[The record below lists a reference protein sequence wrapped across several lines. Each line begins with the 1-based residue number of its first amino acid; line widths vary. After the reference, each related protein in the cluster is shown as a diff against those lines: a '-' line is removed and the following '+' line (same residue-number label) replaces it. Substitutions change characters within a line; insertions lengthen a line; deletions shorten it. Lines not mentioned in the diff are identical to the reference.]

1 MQKQSQ
7 KPRVQEV
14 HKPTLTGSWHGRD
27 AWRAAFKQMGAMVLI
42 TLVYLLTSLIFSFDS
57 LAGRIIAAVMILG
70 VVGYYQYMQGMALG
84 ARDAALGETLY
95 ARQAEGKPVAPQDK
109 ERCFHPAKGF
119 LIALAG
125 ALPFV
130 IFCAVFACLTQ
141 EATYTLGVLPSWTE
155 TMLQGD
161 FGDALR
167 YYENQPGMQALDVLR
182 IMDRAMVMPFINVAT
197 YLGNHAA
204 LVVERLSPLLVL
216 PAPLAYALGYGQG
229 MNARVRV
236 NTAIQLGVD
245 KKKRKER
252 RARRQRQRSNTPERL
267 V

>member
-1 MQKQSQ
+1 MQKQNK
-7 KPRVQEV
+7 KPHVQEV
-14 HKPTLTGSWHGRD
+14 HKPALTGSWHSRD
-27 AWRAAFKQMGAMVLI
+27 AWRAAVKQMGAMVVI
-42 TLVYLLTSLIFSFDS
+42 TVAYLLTSMILSFDS
-57 LAGRIIAAVMILG
+57 LAGRILAAVMILG
-70 VVGYYQYMQGMALG
+70 VVGYYQYMQGMSLG
-84 ARDAALGETLY
+84 AKDAALGETLY
-95 ARQAEGKPVAPQDK
+95 ARQAEGKPVTQQDR

-119 LIALAG
+119 LIAFAG

-130 IFCAVFACLTQ
+130 IFCAVFACLTK

-252 RARRQRQRSNTPERL
+252 KARRQRQRSNTPERL